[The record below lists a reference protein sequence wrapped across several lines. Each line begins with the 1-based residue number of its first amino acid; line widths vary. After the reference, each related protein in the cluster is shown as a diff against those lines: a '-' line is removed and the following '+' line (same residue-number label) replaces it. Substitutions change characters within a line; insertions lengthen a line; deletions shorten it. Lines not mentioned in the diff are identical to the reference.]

1 MSINIDTQHI
11 FCRDFNKVISEYRT
25 AIMSIVMLVMLFH
38 QYFTSFFPFNVFH
51 NFESWGVVVFLFLS
65 GMGLARSQEQN
76 PIPIFYKRKFKRIIP
91 SCILCGTSKY
101 IVFLLLGSSVAV
113 LKDGLKLGWWSLASF
128 DSWFVPAILI
138 LYVIS
143 PHQYHVLQRWLL
155 ITTTFIII
163 VMFTNGQTIRPVI
176 GYEWTSPIGI
186 LSWTI
191 ERLPVFTVGMLVTI
205 KDGRIDYKILYSA
218 IFLLIAFAI
227 KLFVK
232 FSLSLYG
239 YQAYAYLFLSFGIPA
254 LIVINVCIINILV
267 HGFIFWSL
275 KINYPHA
282 NPMIMLTI
290 SFLISSLAAHLCKC
304 VINKFIP

>member
-51 NFESWGVVVFLFLS
+51 NFGSWGVVVFLFLS
-65 GMGLARSQEQN
+65 GMGLARSLEQN
-76 PIPIFYKRKFKRIIP
+76 PIPIFYKQKFKRIIP

-128 DSWFVPAILI
+128 DSRFVPAILI

-143 PHQYHVLQRWLL
+143 PPPY
-155 ITTTFIII
+155 
-163 VMFTNGQTIRPVI
+163 
-176 GYEWTSPIGI
+176 
-186 LSWTI
+186 
-191 ERLPVFTVGMLVTI
+191 
-205 KDGRIDYKILYSA
+205 
-218 IFLLIAFAI
+218 
-227 KLFVK
+227 
-232 FSLSLYG
+232 
-239 YQAYAYLFLSFGIPA
+239 
-254 LIVINVCIINILV
+254 
-267 HGFIFWSL
+267 
-275 KINYPHA
+275 
-282 NPMIMLTI
+282 
-290 SFLISSLAAHLCKC
+290 HLCKC